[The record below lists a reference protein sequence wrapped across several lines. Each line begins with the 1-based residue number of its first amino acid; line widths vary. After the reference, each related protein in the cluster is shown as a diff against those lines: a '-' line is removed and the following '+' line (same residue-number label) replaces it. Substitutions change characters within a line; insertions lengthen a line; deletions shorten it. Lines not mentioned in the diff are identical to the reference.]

1 VTILLVGR
9 HLAGNQTTDTVI
21 VIYSGNLIWSNP
33 IGQEEL
39 NHDTRVTWIVEFY
52 ANWSPQCQ
60 SFAPVFADLSLKLVF
75 FPFPLFAPSLLY
87 QRDFTPP
94 LLFPPSETHLSNVVV
109 LTKHGCRL
117 FSSSVMQV

>member
-1 VTILLVGR
+1 MLASLVTILLVGR

-52 ANWSPQCQ
+52 ANWSPECQ

-75 FPFPLFAPSLLY
+75 SISPLSA
-87 QRDFTPP
+87 
-94 LLFPPSETHLSNVVV
+94 
-109 LTKHGCRL
+109 
-117 FSSSVMQV
+117 